1 MKYRPISQLPETY
14 KSEKRMFVVIG
25 IGVPMGSNRNYTTD
39 PYCVWLNEDGT
50 FSRWPHD
57 FEPTHFMELPVLGVK
72 KGSLVRINSEV
83 TDEELLTLCISS
95 SNRGYEFIVT
105 DTYND
110 FTVGEKYK
118 QWAVITTIGVNQH
131 IMHLPLEW
139 IESAY

>member
-1 MKYRPISQLPETY
+1 MNRWIPISQLPDTY

-25 IGVPMGSNRNYTTD
+25 INVPKGRKYTTD

-57 FEPTHFMELPVLGVK
+57 FEPTHFMELPVIGVK
-72 KGSLVRINSEV
+72 KGGLVKIKDEV

-105 DTYND
+105 DMYND
-110 FTVGEKYK
+110 TDYDANYY
-118 QWAVITTIGVNQH
+118 QWAVITRIGFSQHPLHIPIEWVESVN
-131 IMHLPLEW
+131 
-139 IESAY
+139 